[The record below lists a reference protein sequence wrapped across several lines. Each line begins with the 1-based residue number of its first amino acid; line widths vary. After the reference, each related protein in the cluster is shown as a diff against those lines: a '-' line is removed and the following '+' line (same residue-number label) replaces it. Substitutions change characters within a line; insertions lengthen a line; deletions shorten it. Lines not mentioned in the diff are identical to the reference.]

1 MTVQACVMGDT
12 PLKTEFLKKEGGQ
25 PTTELCTT
33 FKHLLGTA
41 CLEGGKA
48 KAPQCNLDGP
58 GTTADMRGASTS
70 TESLVKKNRS
80 GNAAWFFLIFALCH
94 PTMSIHVHMY
104 TAGTQ
109 DDAEGFFNCR

>member
-48 KAPQCNLDGP
+48 KGP
-58 GTTADMRGASTS
+58 AVPS
-70 TESLVKKNRS
+70 
-80 GNAAWFFLIFALCH
+80 
-94 PTMSIHVHMY
+94 
-104 TAGTQ
+104 
-109 DDAEGFFNCR
+109 